1 VLGQLKKRRGLNRND
16 CNWPSV
22 TARKNATVVTGAD
35 QACFLSSWMGHVRSG
50 MRSPGPSSRRTYGI
64 PSCFSRRFASG
75 KVHSESK
82 RCHNFARHDS
92 AKSKTVRD
100 VSTHSTSL
108 RARLSVDMTI
118 RSLSSRTKPLVQL
131 QNSAVSREEMQKNSG
146 VLSTTITKS
155 PSLAKPVPFLADA

>member
-100 VSTHSTSL
+100 VST
-108 RARLSVDMTI
+108 SVDMTI
-118 RSLSSRTKPLVQL
+118 RSLSSRTKPLVRL
-131 QNSAVSREEMQKNSG
+131 QNSAVSREERQKNSG